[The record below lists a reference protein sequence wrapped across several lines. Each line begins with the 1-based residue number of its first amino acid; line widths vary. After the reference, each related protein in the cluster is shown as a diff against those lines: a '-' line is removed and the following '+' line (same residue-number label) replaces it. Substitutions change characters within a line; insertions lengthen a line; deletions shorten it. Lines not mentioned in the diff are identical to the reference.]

1 MNITFNN
8 KVILVTGACGTV
20 GREIV
25 RQLFDYSPSEIRAL
39 DNNESGLF
47 MMNEYYKHNSN
58 FNCYLADVRD
68 ANKIKYVASG
78 VDIILH
84 CAALKHVFFYEYH
97 PFEAVQTNIIGVK
110 NIIEAALERK
120 VKLVLFTSSDKA
132 VNPTNVMGTSKL
144 MGERLITAANV
155 LNGNIDQRFS
165 SIRFGNV
172 MGSRGSV
179 LQVFQEQ
186 IKKGGPVTIT
196 DRNMTRFIM
205 TIERAAQLVLK
216 SAMISCG
223 GEVMVPKMQAIR
235 IINLAEVMIELL
247 ATYYN
252 YNPSSIEI
260 EFIGAKA
267 GEKLYEE
274 LISQEEVS
282 HTIEI
287 DDMFVVLPAFRSI
300 YKDIEFSYP
309 GVTKPIDHPYIS
321 REEPLMSNKDIKYFM
336 LHSHLLPTDDCII
349 HPKKRG
355 KFFKS

>member
-120 VKLVLFTSSDKA
+120 VKLVLFTR
-132 VNPTNVMGTSKL
+132 KL
-144 MGERLITAANV
+144 GRCFDNC
-155 LNGNIDQRFS
+155 NF
-165 SIRFGNV
+165 
-172 MGSRGSV
+172 
-179 LQVFQEQ
+179 
-186 IKKGGPVTIT
+186 
-196 DRNMTRFIM
+196 
-205 TIERAAQLVLK
+205 
-216 SAMISCG
+216 
-223 GEVMVPKMQAIR
+223 
-235 IINLAEVMIELL
+235 
-247 ATYYN
+247 AT
-252 YNPSSIEI
+252 
-260 EFIGAKA
+260 
-267 GEKLYEE
+267 
-274 LISQEEVS
+274 
-282 HTIEI
+282 
-287 DDMFVVLPAFRSI
+287 
-300 YKDIEFSYP
+300 
-309 GVTKPIDHPYIS
+309 
-321 REEPLMSNKDIKYFM
+321 KYA
-336 LHSHLLPTDDCII
+336 
-349 HPKKRG
+349 
-355 KFFKS
+355 